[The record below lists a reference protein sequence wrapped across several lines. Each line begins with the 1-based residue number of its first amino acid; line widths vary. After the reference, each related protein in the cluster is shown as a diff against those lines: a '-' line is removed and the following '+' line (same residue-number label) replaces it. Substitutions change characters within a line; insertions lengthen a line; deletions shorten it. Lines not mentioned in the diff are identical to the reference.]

1 MRIKIPKALTTDIL
15 IMGGARIPV
24 MSNATLAFCLPFINW
39 KLLFI
44 PIIVHILIV
53 RATKKDPKFF
63 DIILRMIKYKRRYE
77 S

>member
-1 MRIKIPKALTTDIL
+1 MRRKVPKALTTDIL
-15 IMGGARIPV
+15 IAGGARTPV
-24 MSNATLAFCLPFINW
+24 MINGIIAFCLPFANW

-44 PIIVHILIV
+44 PIILHIFIV

-63 DIILRMIKYKRRYE
+63 DIIKRMTRYRKRYE